1 MERWFSVTLM
11 KREWGNNMN
20 TDAMHTST
28 YAAVVLQEKE
38 FALFRDLIYRIAG
51 ISMSSAKKPLVASRL
66 AKRIKYYEL
75 ESYGEYFRMIT
86 AIDGKAELQTAV
98 DLLTTNETHF
108 FREPKH
114 FDFLQRRVLP
124 ERKPG
129 KSLRIWSAACSSG
142 EEPYSIAMLLDAAL
156 GTAPWEV
163 VASDLS
169 MRVLEK
175 ARAGLYPME
184 RMLEIPQNYL
194 SNYCLKGTGSQ
205 EGTLLIERKLRE
217 HVLFMQHNLTEM
229 PPNLGEFDVIF
240 LRNVMIYFDL
250 DTKRQVVS
258 RLLSL
263 LRPRGHFLI
272 GHSET
277 LNGISD
283 ELRPVQ
289 PAVYQKPLK

>member
-1 MERWFSVTLM
+1 MS
-11 KREWGNNMN
+11 
-20 TDAMHTST
+20 TDLIYTATQS
-28 YAAVVLQEKE
+28 AAVVLQEKE
-38 FALFRDLIYRIAG
+38 FAQFRDLIYSIAG
-51 ISMSSAKKPLVASRL
+51 ISMSPAKKPLVASRL

-75 ESYGEYFRMIT
+75 SSYGEYFRMIT

-114 FDFLQRRVLP
+114 FDFLRRRILP

-129 KSLRIWSAACSSG
+129 KPLRIWSAACSSG
-142 EEPYSIAMLLDAAL
+142 EEPYSIAMVLDDAL
-156 GTAPWEV
+156 GTAPWEIL
-163 VASDLS
+163 ASDLS
-169 MRVLEK
+169 LHVLEK
-175 ARAGLYPME
+175 ARTGLYSIE
-184 RMLEIPQNYL
+184 RMLEIPQGYL
-194 SNYCLKGTGSQ
+194 SSYCLKGAGAQ

-217 HVLFMQHNLTEM
+217 RVQFIQHNLIAA
-229 PPNLGEFDVIF
+229 PPKLGEFDVIF
-240 LRNVMIYFDL
+240 LRNVMIYFDQ

-263 LRPRGHFLI
+263 LRPGGYFLI

-283 ELRPVQ
+283 EVQLVQ
-289 PAVYQKPLK
+289 PAIYLKLLK